1 MICPR
6 LYKRQWWYVWVYGF
20 QKQVGVSPE
29 WPVIPFSPWVQ
40 RLHTMG
46 GKPFSAFTDRG
57 STTVV
62 GLHQH
67 SQVFQICWEYI
78 YMGYIYTYI
87 SHIYIFPAYLYIYIS
102 IYIYIFA
109 PVWSWH
115 HIRSSTRFE
124 SDAGTGKYRNFPQCF
139 KLVSIK
145 KIKYF
150 VKKKIIKMIIW
161 WYIIFISCWL
171 RWMLDLSP
179 IFQTSISEMT

>member
-29 WPVIPFSPWVQ
+29 WPVIPLSPWVQ
-40 RLHTMG
+40 RLQAMG
-46 GKPFSAFTDRG
+46 GKPFSGFIDRD

-78 YMGYIYTYI
+78 YGI
-87 SHIYIFPAYLYIYIS
+87 YIYIYIYIPYIYIYIPS
-102 IYIYIFA
+102 ILIYIYIFK

-139 KLVSIK
+139 KLLSIK
-145 KIKYF
+145 KIEYF
-150 VKKKIIKMIIW
+150 VNKNK
-161 WYIIFISCWL
+161 
-171 RWMLDLSP
+171 
-179 IFQTSISEMT
+179 